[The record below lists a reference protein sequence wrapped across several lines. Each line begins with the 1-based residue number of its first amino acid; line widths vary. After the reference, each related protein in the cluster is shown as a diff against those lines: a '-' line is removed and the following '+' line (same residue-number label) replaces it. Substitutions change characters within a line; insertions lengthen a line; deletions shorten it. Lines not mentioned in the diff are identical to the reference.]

1 MLQSTTCGIKVSSR
15 SKSIKMGCAL
25 APKSRHDLLQLPSGT
40 RVRHETR
47 GDATVFLRD
56 GENRLHLVF
65 DTGEV
70 IHATGC
76 VCVTVLQ
83 YHRYG
88 ALSLQKL
95 TYLGEGEPS

>member
-1 MLQSTTCGIKVSSR
+1 
-15 SKSIKMGCAL
+15 MGCAL

-70 IHATGC
+70 THGDR
-76 VCVTVLQ
+76 VCVRDCSAVSQVWGTFTAKA
-83 YHRYG
+83 H
-88 ALSLQKL
+88 LSRR
-95 TYLGEGEPS
+95 G